1 MENTENAESKPMLKP
16 TVAYADFAK
25 LDLRVAKILNAEKVE
40 GADKLLKL
48 TISLGEF
55 GERTIAAG
63 IAQYYTPEE
72 LVGKKIAVVANLEP
86 KKLRGIES
94 NGMLL
99 AASTPEDKEL
109 SILVL
114 DRDLPEGNKIR

>member
-1 MENTENAESKPMLKP
+1 METSGLKP
-16 TVAYADFAK
+16 TVPYTDFAK

-48 TISLGEF
+48 TVSLGAL

-63 IAQYYTPEE
+63 IAQYYSPEE

-94 NGMLL
+94 KGMLL
-99 AASTPEDKEL
+99 AASTENDERL
-109 SILVL
+109 CLLVL
-114 DRDLPEGNKIR
+114 DRDLPEGNVIR

>member
-1 MENTENAESKPMLKP
+1 MEEARLKP

-25 LDLRVAKILNAEKVE
+25 LDLRVAKILNAERVE
-40 GADKLLKL
+40 GADQLLKL
-48 TISLGEF
+48 TISLGEW

-63 IAQYYTPEE
+63 IAQYYSPEE
-72 LVGKKIAVVANLEP
+72 LLGKKIAVVANLAP

-99 AASTPEDKEL
+99 AASTQNDEQL
-109 SILVL
+109 CILVL
-114 DRDLPEGNKIR
+114 DRDLPEGSRIT